1 MTEEKLTEVRGVLE
15 EVLRSMFP
23 NTEFTSL
30 RVRPDLDH
38 YGDEILRVNAF
49 YQGSGLELRDATKAV
64 DVIIEIQH
72 RLLAIGETAFPSLKY
87 QNPETDRW
95 HVPS

>member
-1 MTEEKLTEVRGVLE
+1 MTEEKLTEVRRVLE
-15 EVLRSMFP
+15 EVLRSRFP

-38 YGDEILRVNAF
+38 YGDEILRVKAF
-49 YQGSGLELRDATKAV
+49 YRGGDAELDDADRAA
-64 DVIIEIQH
+64 DVIIEMRH
-72 RLLAIGETAFPSLKY
+72 RLRAIGETAFPSLEY
-87 QNPETDRW
+87 RNPEVDRW